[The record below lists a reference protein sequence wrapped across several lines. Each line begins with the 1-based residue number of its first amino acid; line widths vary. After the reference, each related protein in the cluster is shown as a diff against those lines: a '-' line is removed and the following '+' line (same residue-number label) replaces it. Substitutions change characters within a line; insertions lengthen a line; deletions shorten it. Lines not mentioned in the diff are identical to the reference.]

1 MVDVSESKEDRFK
14 RLASQRV
21 PQALKRI
28 SLIAKLANRSS
39 YAYTDEQVQKIV
51 ASLREEVNR
60 LEAAFTPKRESSK
73 PTFQL

>member
-1 MVDVSESKEDRFK
+1 MADVTETKEDRFK

-39 YAYTDEQVQKIV
+39 YAYTEEQVRTIV
-51 ASLREEVNR
+51 TSLREEVSR
-60 LEAAFTPKRESSK
+60 LEIAFAPKGAGSK